1 MTFWD
6 GDVSVPKQYFVSLL
20 LLSPKFS
27 WGSVF
32 LAAVVS
38 LLSVLLVTAT
48 GNRLFLPVL
57 QAFMH
62 RKAVEHLSQLCYLNP
77 NIPVSMQF
85 IPIFFSDDSC
95 CFLISCCVLC
105 MFVGSVPRAECQAA
119 IWPCPKWAE
128 QDLLKALFPGTHL
141 PRCCCFALVQC
152 HWFCW
157 QCTLI
162 PHWAELLLSW
172 LLSITQQ
179 GNCSFLPEP
188 PALHLSLN
196 STLWL
201 RAFQP
206 LLPPKNFVTYCRGW
220 FCNVA
225 FTRIN

>member
-162 PHWAELLLSW
+162 PHWAVFAELVALHHTTGELLISTWTTCLALVLKLNFMAESFPAPAPSKE
-172 LLSITQQ
+172 LCSI
-179 GNCSFLPEP
+179 L
-188 PALHLSLN
+188 
-196 STLWL
+196 
-201 RAFQP
+201 
-206 LLPPKNFVTYCRGW
+206 
-220 FCNVA
+220 
-225 FTRIN
+225 